1 MPLLNASDVV
11 ATTSET
17 DKIIYCG
24 CMEDKTAAASHPQHC
39 IGRTGDELTHVLRIL
54 RSRVGSSRGS
64 CVGSTADPE
73 V

>member
-39 IGRTGDELTHVLRIL
+39 IGRTGDELTHVDQDLAVSRRQQSWLLRRL
-54 RSRVGSSRGS
+54 NG
-64 CVGSTADPE
+64 
-73 V
+73 